1 MFEILTEIFELSTK
15 ILVILIEMFKIST
28 EMVEIV
34 S

>member
-1 MFEILTEIFELSTK
+1 MFEILTEMFELSTD